1 MDMQGWSEGDR
12 HEAVFLFKESL
23 TLNPFSVCVYLCI
36 FLTEVKWLIPVIIGC
51 IKYYENSRL

>member
-1 MDMQGWSEGDR
+1 MDIQGQEETGMR
-12 HEAVFLFKESL
+12 LFSYFKYHL